1 MTTDDAA
8 ADRSAVLDALARAIP
23 QWRAAQTALNTA
35 TAALGPGESSA
46 QHDNVTAQFAN
57 LDSRIRQLVAE
68 AIEFK
73 VGTDDLRA
81 ATSLPSTELA
91 ALLPDRGDSDSDS

>member
-1 MTTDDAA
+1 MSCCSTGVA
-8 ADRSAVLDALARAIP
+8 
-23 QWRAAQTALNTA
+23 
-35 TAALGPGESSA
+35 PGESSA

-81 ATSLPSTELA
+81 ATSLPSTQLA
-91 ALLPDRGDSDSDS
+91 ALLSDRGDSDSDS